1 MSQWTWKNAN
11 LFPMT
16 GYILKRVILRCGVV
30 CLAAS
35 LGCIALACSAGDAL
49 DGAGAEI
56 GIPDNNAGSG
66 IMGEGGR
73 RGAAP
78 LADALG
84 TSGLADTSEWGQRP
98 DGPPEAAVDA
108 GSRPMSDGVAE
119 GPMDDADFEEEE
131 APYPPCIDNSDCPSG
146 WCLDGYD
153 GTVCSE
159 FCTESCPEG
168 WVCQGVQSPSRDMAW
183 VCQPKWLGL
192 CRPCRESAECPTKN
206 SVCASYGAAGSFC
219 ATACLDDQDCPSG
232 YGCVDQRCM
241 LAEGECTCDAAGS
254 KAASSTDCWTD
265 NEIGTCEGE
274 RMCTDEGLTECSAGL
289 ASEEVCDGLDND
301 CDGVFDEETV
311 GQPCEISNEH
321 GVCQGTTTCEAA
333 TPGCEGQIPAPE
345 LCDGVD
351 NDCDGEVDE
360 DGEDLDGDGLSD
372 CVDDDDDGDAFAD
385 DEDNCPGVPN
395 PAQSDTDVDGLGDA
409 CDDDD
414 DGDTIADDEDNCPV
428 NPNYE
433 QADEDGDG
441 LGDVCDDDQDGDGVP
456 DGEDNCPAEPNPEQ
470 EDLDGD
476 GLGDACSDDKDG
488 DGTPDGADTCP
499 DLSNPDQLD
508 FDGDGAGNA
517 CDPDDDGDGDLD
529 ISDCAPLN
537 PAMHHGAA
545 EVCNGVDDNC
555 NSAIDEEGADGCMV
569 YYLDSDGDGFGQDGQ
584 TKCLCQPAGTFS
596 ATKGDDCN
604 DAAQTAN
611 PLAQEMCDGIDNNCD
626 SVADEPGAVGCVNYF
641 SDTDFDGYGQQAT
654 AECLCGPSGTHTTK
668 QGGDCDDGNASA
680 YPGAQEICGG
690 GDEDCDMLTDEVG
703 ALGCQTYFKDGDGD
717 GWGNQEVKQ
726 CACGPSGV
734 YVATFGGD
742 CDDVD
747 ENTNPDKPE
756 ICDFKD
762 NNCNNLTDEGQATGC
777 TTYFV
782 DSDGDGFAAPDAQ
795 SACLCAPNPPFVA
808 QQQGDCGAFDSAI
821 FPGAVEVCDGKDNN
835 CNQQTDEE
843 SADTDGDGTAD
854 CMDSDDDNDGTPDVA
869 DCQPTNSAIP
879 SCDGKQCGEDGCGKA
894 CGQCPAAGCTQPT
907 LSCMSQGRCQ
917 TVTNAEKSPDSLW
930 TCTGCGDIDF
940 EGQCW
945 TDQVVVWCENG
956 SLTSIDCSLQGGQ
969 CGWKPDNN
977 WWDCIY

>member
-1 MSQWTWKNAN
+1 
-11 LFPMT
+11 MT
-16 GYILKRVILRCGVV
+16 GYILRRVILRCGVA
-30 CLAAS
+30 CLALS
-35 LGCIALACSAGDAL
+35 LGWLTAACSAGDAL
-49 DGAGAEI
+49 DDVGAEI
-56 GIPDNNAGSG
+56 GVSEDPGAIGSG
-66 IMGEGGR
+66 
-73 RGAAP
+73 GAAGTAER
-78 LADALG
+78 ADVSAPPAL
-84 TSGLADTSEWGQRP
+84 SDTSEWGRP
-98 DGPPEAAVDA
+98 TDPRPEDRAADA
-108 GSRPMSDGVAE
+108 GGESRSDGIAE
-119 GPMDDADFEEEE
+119 GPMIDIDEGEEE

-159 FCTESCPEG
+159 FCTEDCPEG

-206 SVCASYGAAGSFC
+206 SVCASYGDAGSFC
-219 ATACLDDQDCPSG
+219 ATACLDDDDCPSG
-232 YGCVDQRCM
+232 YGCADERCV
-241 LAEGECTCDAAGS
+241 LTEGECACDAAGS
-254 KAASSTDCWTD
+254 KAASSTDCWTE
-265 NEIGTCEGE
+265 NEVGTCMGE
-274 RMCTDEGLTECSAGL
+274 RMCTDDGLTACSAGM
-289 ASEEVCDGLDND
+289 ASAEVCDGLDND
-301 CDGVFDEETV
+301 CDGIFDEETV
-311 GQPCEISNEH
+311 GLPCELSNEH
-321 GVCQGTTTCEAA
+321 GVCEGLTTCDAA
-333 TPGCEGQIPAPE
+333 TLGCEGQVPAPE
-345 LCDGVD
+345 ICDGLD

-360 DGEDLDGDGLSD
+360 DGTDLDVDGLPD
-372 CVDDDDDGDAFAD
+372 CVDDDDDGDTYLD
-385 DEDNCPGVPN
+385 DADNCPEVPN

-414 DGDTIADDEDNCPV
+414 DGDTIPDDEDNCPV

-433 QADEDGDG
+433 QLDEDGDG
-441 LGDVCDDDQDGDGVP
+441 QGDVCDGDQDGDGIP
-456 DGEDNCPAEPNPEQ
+456 DGEDNCPATANPDQ
-470 EDLDGD
+470 DDLDGD

-499 DLSNPDQLD
+499 ELSNPDQLD
-508 FDGDGAGNA
+508 FDGDGQGNA

-537 PAMHHGAA
+537 AAMHHAA
-545 EVCNGVDDNC
+545 PEVCNGVDDNC
-555 NSAIDEEGADGCMV
+555 NSAIDEEGAQGCDV
-569 YYLDSDGDGFGQDGQ
+569 YYLDGDGDGFGQTEQ

-611 PLAQEMCDGIDNNCD
+611 PLAQEMCDGIDNDCD
-626 SVADEPGAVGCVNYF
+626 DVADEGGAVGCVNYF
-641 SDTDFDGYGQQAT
+641 EDADFDGFGKQDT

-668 QGGDCDDGNASA
+668 QGGDCDDGNSAA
-680 YPGAQEICGG
+680 YPGAQEVCGG
-690 GDEDCDMLTDEVG
+690 GDEDCDLLTDEVG

-717 GWGNQEVKQ
+717 GWGNADVKQ

-734 YVATFGGD
+734 YVASFGGD

-821 FPGAVEVCDGKDNN
+821 YPGAVEVCDGKDNN
-835 CNQQTDEE
+835 CNMQTDEG
-843 SADTDGDGTAD
+843 SADTDGDGSAD

-879 SCDGKQCGEDGCGKA
+879 SCNGKQCGEDGCGGS

-907 LSCMSQGRCQ
+907 AACMSQGRCQ

-930 TCTGCGDIDF
+930 TCTGCGDLDF

-956 SLTSIDCSLQGGQ
+956 TLTSIDCSIQGGQ